1 VNKDTNRIDDTFVD
15 KNVKIDNFLEENSH
29 LIVVFHQRWTIRLLE
44 KYYDNEDGYKERSNL
59 EYDFYL
65 EPINIKTSSLKER
78 QQYIKD
84 GLTSQINKIINQG
97 HKLVLVYPVPE
108 IGANPYKYLFRNYIN
123 NKNLFKNSMPI
134 FSESYE
140 VYKNRNKLIFE
151 ILDSINSP
159 SIYRIYPHQFFC
171 NKKLENR
178 CIANDENNIFYYDG
192 DHLSI
197 QGSKL
202 VVDEI
207 MKVIEKIELK
217 SN

>member
-1 VNKDTNRIDDTFVD
+1 
-15 KNVKIDNFLEENSH
+15 
-29 LIVVFHQRWTIRLLE
+29 
-44 KYYDNEDGYKERSNL
+44 
-59 EYDFYL
+59 
-65 EPINIKTSSLKER
+65 
-78 QQYIKD
+78 
-84 GLTSQINKIINQG
+84 
-97 HKLVLVYPVPE
+97 
-108 IGANPYKYLFRNYIN
+108 
-123 NKNLFKNSMPI
+123 MPI